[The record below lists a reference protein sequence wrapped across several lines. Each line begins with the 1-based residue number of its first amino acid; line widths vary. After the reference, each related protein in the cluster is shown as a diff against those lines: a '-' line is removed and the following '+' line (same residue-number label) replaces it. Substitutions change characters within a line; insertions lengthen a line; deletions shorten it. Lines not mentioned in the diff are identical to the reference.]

1 MATMNGGTVRN
12 GKIHPGR
19 IRVPSAQGDKSLRAS
34 STVVESS
41 PSFRSNLAKRV
52 RDLAHRQR
60 TSESAIVDC
69 ALWFF
74 FDKGQD
80 ANVMSLMSRAG
91 IAPRRRR
98 A

>member
-1 MATMNGGTVRN
+1 MATLNSGTVRN
-12 GKIHPGR
+12 GKIHSSR
-19 IRVPSAQGDKSLRAS
+19 IRLPSAPADNGPRAAA
-34 STVVESS
+34 TVSQPS
-41 PSFRSNLAKRV
+41 PSSKSILAKRV

-60 TSESAIVDC
+60 TSASAIVDC

-80 ANVMSLMSRAG
+80 ANVMSLMGRAG